1 MNDNIPADFEQNFYL
16 PNEDVFTAFLNA
28 GGGNEKLDSL

>member
-1 MNDNIPADFEQNFYL
+1 MNDNIPADFEENFFL

-28 GGGNEKLDSL
+28 NSDKLDTL